1 MTRPELV
8 QLFNYDL
15 WANRLWLASLPQ
27 LPFSEEAVAIMD
39 HVFRAQRIWL
49 ERCLNEQ
56 NVPVDASIHD
66 ALAEDLNAKWI
77 DLVTVGDPEAFVS
90 YERAG
95 EVHFQTLEQIAQHV
109 INHGTYHRGHLRGLC
124 QAANITVFPETDYIL
139 FCRELA

>member
-1 MTRPELV
+1 MTRQELV

-15 WANRLWLASLPQ
+15 WANRLWLATIPNLS
-27 LPFSEEAVAIMD
+27 FSAEAIEIMD

-56 NVPVDASIHD
+56 EIAVDASKHD

-77 DLVTVGDPEAFVS
+77 DLVTIGDPEAFVS
-90 YERAG
+90 YERSG

-124 QAANITVFPETDYIL
+124 QAANTANFPETDYIL
-139 FCRELA
+139 FCRESA